1 MSSVQSLR
9 EAAARRDQLA
19 READGASVP
28 QSELVPRQLLARRGD
43 TRARRGDRRP
53 EHRRAARDVAL
64 RLDTQ
69 YRSMSLIFLATPF
82 RWRPLSFQKDFH

>member
-1 MSSVQSLR
+1 MDNKKIKGKLDEKQDMLR
-9 EAAARRDQLA
+9 RLA
-19 READGASVP
+19 MP
-28 QSELVPRQLLARRGD
+28 
-43 TRARRGDRRP
+43 
-53 EHRRAARDVAL
+53 DVMQV